1 MPRHLVG
8 AVVCQAFSV
17 LSGTAQTRSTR
28 LLVVTVFIV
37 IVFLFLGNSQ
47 LAAGP
52 YLGSTTDTELSPEH
66 FANQHKQAASNK
78 PPPPAGG
85 AAGQTPPHQDS
96 NEVKHQP
103 PAETVDDNHDHDHDP
118 KADTAI
124 DELNESIPDP
134 GKVPDPDVWHDDKE
148 DERLAVP
155 AGLSPEADAVSTP
168 AVPVATSHDVAAQS
182 PAAPTSAI
190 VLATTGS
197 VVVAAASPTPP
208 LRPASEI
215 DN

>member
-1 MPRHLVG
+1 
-8 AVVCQAFSV
+8 FSV

-78 PPPPAGG
+78 LPPPPPPPADG
-85 AAGQTPPHQDS
+85 AAGQTPPHHDS
-96 NEVKHQP
+96 NEMEHHP
-103 PAETVDDNHDHDHDP
+103 SAETVHDGHDHDHDHDH

-124 DELNESIPDP
+124 DEPNESIPDQ

-148 DERLAVP
+148 DERLAAP
-155 AGLSPEADAVSTP
+155 AGLSPEADAVSTH
-168 AVPVATSHDVAAQS
+168 AVSATTSHDVAAQS

-190 VLATTGS
+190 VLATTEP